1 MLNTHS
7 HINQDT
13 EVEIKQWNTQMN
25 NTENQSVRSARSGPV
40 AKKISS
46 SWRSCWL
53 MPSGGER
60 DLRDLRPRDA

>member
-1 MLNTHS
+1 
-7 HINQDT
+7 
-13 EVEIKQWNTQMN
+13 MN